1 MKIALRSAAL
11 LTLWLAASLCLG
23 ALPKAAHA
31 SAFVNDIG
39 NNRPVCAPAF
49 NRAHPDLARFVAQA
63 AEATLLIR
71 CGNFVGSAVYVDTSS
86 HRIVVTVEHIASNY
100 SATNGK
106 LVLDHVDDPKSCQVK
121 NSRAGQWI
129 AVDPAIAPKLGHPI
143 DKLNLQA
150 PSDWMVLALRQVPAG
165 VTPLKIASAQPIRED
180 SALLTFGALGWDGR
194 REIDCST
201 VNLCANHDIWR
212 GQGFANYNYTD
223 CSSTSGGSGGAVVV
237 HSASEGEASLA
248 GILVGSVIDR
258 PPGSP
263 YDKDHMATNVISVG
277 GPLLKAIDD
286 LDAIAAKAGTGN

>member
-1 MKIALRSAAL
+1 MKIALRAAAL

-23 ALPKAAHA
+23 AFPKAAHA

-121 NSRAGQWI
+121 NSRTGQWI

-143 DKLNLQA
+143 DKLNLA
-150 PSDWMVLALRQVPAG
+150 GSVGLDGLGASTGSCRRHAAENRQRA
-165 VTPLKIASAQPIRED
+165 
-180 SALLTFGALGWDGR
+180 
-194 REIDCST
+194 
-201 VNLCANHDIWR
+201 ANPR
-212 GQGFANYNYTD
+212 GQ
-223 CSSTSGGSGGAVVV
+223 
-237 HSASEGEASLA
+237 
-248 GILVGSVIDR
+248 R
-258 PPGSP
+258 
-263 YDKDHMATNVISVG
+263 
-277 GPLLKAIDD
+277 
-286 LDAIAAKAGTGN
+286 AAHVRRGRMGRQARD